1 MKGNIIMTDQEMLN
15 KINKYAENV
24 LSDIDPQKT
33 KISFQLDKL
42 KPVMQEIADEE
53 GVAIEDIFIKYM
65 DLATLQ
71 KIDMEKQFQQT
82 MEEAGVTDLGK
93 LEF

>member
-1 MKGNIIMTDQEMLN
+1 MTDQEMLN